1 MFKKGII
8 IYGKDHKSYWADF
21 SQDFSLSNI
30 TPKAFIAGSA
40 DPLKQKDGYQR
51 KTEDYSKDY
60 YVRDSLPFHP
70 AYRLGRFKK

>member
-8 IYGKDHKSYWADF
+8 IDGKDHKSYWADF

-30 TPKAFIAGSA
+30 TPKAFVAGL
-40 DPLKQKDGYQR
+40 PGHLKQTSEYQR
-51 KTEDYSKDY
+51 QAEDYSKDY

>member
-21 SQDFSLSNI
+21 SRDFSLSNI
-30 TPKAFIAGSA
+30 SPEAFVDGLPG
-40 DPLKQKDGYQR
+40 PLKQTCEYQR
-51 KTEDYSKDY
+51 QAEDYSKDY

-70 AYRLGRFKK
+70 AYRLVKK